1 MRISDWSSDVCSSDL
16 EDVKYPPKDSYRF
29 LHGLTDHYSKAS
41 AGCRP
46 LQEFKKISIV
56 EAKGYCYGW
65 HFYQAA
71 DADLLVS
78 SDDALFGHPA
88 FRYVGW
94 GPRMWTW
101 IETRSDERRVGQEG
115 VSKCRSRWSPHH

>member
-71 DADLLVS
+71 DADPLVS
-78 SDDALFGHPA
+78 SDDSLFGYPA
-88 FRYVGW
+88 FRFVGW
-94 GPRMWTW
+94 G
-101 IETRSDERRVGQEG
+101 SSVDRRVWNCC
-115 VSKCRSRWSPHH
+115 VCMCRSSWSPYTYINNSS